1 MPTSSSGVA
10 TRSPREGA
18 VETAQLDAVRGRSVI
33 DRVRDFARD
42 SALTVG
48 VALAVGALA
57 LDSGGYDVTT
67 RNCFAIAVWWAIGV
81 GVASSVWPV
90 ARIPRAAL
98 VGGAGLTA
106 LVTMTAIWVPWAD
119 SAERAFTEFNRLAFY
134 LGVFTLVVIGSNRR
148 NAARWA
154 DGVALA
160 IGAIAIVGLI
170 SRLFPDLWGDRG
182 VSSFFPGG
190 TRYLGYPL
198 DYWNGLGIFIGL
210 GLPLMLRMAAE
221 ARTAVARA
229 LAIAPFPAVL
239 GALYLTS
246 SRGGFVTAAVAMVVF
261 FALATDRLRLLV
273 AAACAG
279 AGSAAAILVLDAR
292 SELAD
297 GILTSD
303 VIHSQGRSAALLIG
317 VICVL
322 TGLAYGFVSRF
333 EIRAPRL
340 GVPRAAVVAGAIVLV
355 AAGIVAANPS
365 QRFED
370 FKQEPSNPFAATAGN
385 SGAGSGASDSASSEG
400 SVIDSASSH
409 LLSSGGNGR
418 WQFWGAAVDEFETKP
433 IAGRGP
439 GSFEA
444 WWAQHGSISYFT
456 RHAHSH
462 YLQTL
467 GELGAIGLLLL
478 LVFLLAPVAALF
490 GRLRDRTPRERNL
503 IAASAG
509 LLAGFLVALGLD
521 WIWEL
526 PAVAVVGVIAIALL
540 VGPATSARAEAP
552 QAARNRSR
560 FVPLAAR
567 GAVVV
572 VALAVIAGQAI
583 PLLAQDDLEVSK
595 DRFAAADLDGARDAA
610 LEARDVQPW
619 AASPHLQLA
628 LVEEAMGDL
637 PAARDAASEAIERDP
652 LDWRL
657 WLTRARIDEASGLS
671 AEAEADLARAVE
683 LNPRSPLFAN
693 R

>member
-1 MPTSSSGVA
+1 MLVF
-10 TRSPREGA
+10 
-18 VETAQLDAVRGRSVI
+18 L
-33 DRVRDFARD
+33 
-42 SALTVG
+42 
-48 VALAVGALA
+48 ALAG
-57 LDSGGYDVTT
+57 
-67 RNCFAIAVWWAIGV
+67 
-81 GVASSVWPV
+81 
-90 ARIPRAAL
+90 
-98 VGGAGLTA
+98 
-106 LVTMTAIWVPWAD
+106 
-119 SAERAFTEFNRLAFY
+119 E
-134 LGVFTLVVIGSNRR
+134 
-148 NAARWA
+148 
-154 DGVALA
+154 
-160 IGAIAIVGLI
+160 
-170 SRLFPDLWGDRG
+170 
-182 VSSFFPGG
+182 
-190 TRYLGYPL
+190 
-198 DYWNGLGIFIGL
+198 
-210 GLPLMLRMAAE
+210 
-221 ARTAVARA
+221 
-229 LAIAPFPAVL
+229 
-239 GALYLTS
+239 
-246 SRGGFVTAAVAMVVF
+246 
-261 FALATDRLRLLV
+261 RLRLLV
-273 AAACAG
+273 AAFCAA

-303 VIHSQGRSAALLIG
+303 VIHSQGRSAAVLIG

-322 TGLAYGFVSRF
+322 TALAYGFVSRF
-333 EIRAPRL
+333 PIRAPQVK
-340 GVPRAAVVAGAIVLV
+340 VPRVAVIAGVILLAAAAV
-355 AAGIVAANPS
+355 VAANPS

-370 FKQEPSNPFAATAGN
+370 FKQKPSNPFAATAG
-385 SGAGSGASDSASSEG
+385 GSGASSTPSDPASSES

-439 GSFEA
+439 GSYEA

-478 LVFLLAPVAALF
+478 LVFLLAPVAALP
-490 GRLRDRTPRERNL
+490 GRLRGRTPRERNL
-503 IAASAG
+503 VAASAG
-509 LLAGFLVALGLD
+509 LVAGFLVALGID

-526 PAVAVVGVIAIALL
+526 PVVAVVGVIAIALL
-540 VGPATSARAEAP
+540 VGPATLTVAEAP
-552 QAARNRSR
+552 QERRTRSR
-560 FVPLAAR
+560 RLRLAAR
-567 GAVVV
+567 AVVVV

-583 PLLAQDDLEVSK
+583 PLLAQDDLEVSR

-637 PAARDAASEAIERDP
+637 PAAREAVSEAIERDP

-657 WLTRARIDEASGLS
+657 WLTAARIDEASGLTNA
-671 AEAEADLARAVE
+671 AEANLAKAAE

>member
-1 MPTSSSGVA
+1 MPTSSSQVA
-10 TRSPREGA
+10 SRSRQEKA
-18 VETAQLDAVRGRSVI
+18 VETARLDAVRGRTVF

-57 LDSGGYDVTT
+57 LDGGGYDVTT

-81 GVASSVWPV
+81 GVAASVWPI

-98 VGGAGLTA
+98 VGGAALTA
-106 LVTMTAIWVPWAD
+106 LATMTAIWVPWAD

-134 LGVFTLVVIGSNRR
+134 LGVFTLVVLGSNRR
-148 NAARWA
+148 NATRWA

-246 SRGGFVTAAVAMVVF
+246 SRGGFLTAAVAMLVF
-261 FALATDRLRLLV
+261 LALAGERLRLLV
-273 AAACAG
+273 AALCAA

-303 VIHSQGRSAALLIG
+303 VIHSQGRSAAVLIG
-317 VICVL
+317 VVCVL
-322 TGLAYGFVSRF
+322 TALAYGFVSRF
-333 EIRAPRL
+333 PIRAPQVK
-340 GVPRAAVVAGAIVLV
+340 VPRVAVIAGAILLV
-355 AAGIVAANPS
+355 AAAVVAANPS

-370 FKQEPSNPFAATAGN
+370 FKQKPSNPFAATAG
-385 SGAGSGASDSASSEG
+385 GSGASSTPSDPASSES

-439 GSFEA
+439 GSYEA

-478 LVFLLAPVAALF
+478 LVFLLAPVAALP
-490 GRLRDRTPRERNL
+490 GRLRGRTPRERNL
-503 IAASAG
+503 VAASAG
-509 LLAGFLVALGLD
+509 LVAGFLVALGID

-526 PAVAVVGVIAIALL
+526 PVVAVVGVIAIALL
-540 VGPATSARAEAP
+540 VGPATLTHAEAP
-552 QAARNRSR
+552 QEQRTRSR
-560 FVPLAAR
+560 RLRLAAR
-567 GAVVV
+567 AVVVV

-583 PLLAQDDLEVSK
+583 PLLAQDDLEVSR

-637 PAARDAASEAIERDP
+637 PAAREAVSEAIERDP

-657 WLTRARIDEASGLS
+657 WLTAARIDEASGLTNA
-671 AEAEADLARAVE
+671 AEANLAKAAE